1 MKNTVI
7 KKIIFL
13 SFGLVLFSIVAC
25 SNNDLSEEKITMLLT
40 TNVRGQLDPCGWK
53 ANPLGGLPRRL
64 TYINQIKQSGVDPIL
79 LDAGDALF
87 ENDIILKEKLSSAK
101 LRAETVVKSTAK
113 MGNYIYNV
121 GQYDFAGGYSFI
133 KELESTFKANFIS
146 SNLFLRETNKL
157 AFNGH
162 EIININGIK
171 VGVFGIITDIPSMV
185 KELEL
190 KDPILTAQSKINE
203 LRPKVDLLVM
213 LLNAS
218 IPQVRNSISNFEGVD
233 YVFTSRETSRTRPE
247 TGQEGSGPLHYC
259 MGIQGKYIG
268 RFDITISDKTKPITD
283 ITSRLMAMNF
293 YENRLKTLQN
303 KDPKKPIEEI
313 YKNNRSVLDMI
324 EKFKA
329 GAAESESE
337 LQGAPNKSFYSLIPL
352 NGGIAS
358 ERGLLKLVDQ
368 VLDTCEEL
376 DKKATIKT

>member
-1 MKNTVI
+1 MKNTII

-146 SNLFLRETNKL
+146 SNLFLRGTNKL

-171 VGVFGIITDIPSMV
+171 VKRWII
-185 KELEL
+185 K
-190 KDPILTAQSKINE
+190 
-203 LRPKVDLLVM
+203 
-213 LLNAS
+213 
-218 IPQVRNSISNFEGVD
+218 
-233 YVFTSRETSRTRPE
+233 
-247 TGQEGSGPLHYC
+247 
-259 MGIQGKYIG
+259 
-268 RFDITISDKTKPITD
+268 
-283 ITSRLMAMNF
+283 
-293 YENRLKTLQN
+293 
-303 KDPKKPIEEI
+303 
-313 YKNNRSVLDMI
+313 
-324 EKFKA
+324 
-329 GAAESESE
+329 
-337 LQGAPNKSFYSLIPL
+337 
-352 NGGIAS
+352 
-358 ERGLLKLVDQ
+358 
-368 VLDTCEEL
+368 
-376 DKKATIKT
+376 